1 MCELPRSVRFP
12 ISATWFTRTDPK
24 KRNNIAHI
32 SHYEKKKREKC
43 YNAGNPSV
51 IFNSENVLQNIK
63 TKTFLI
69 FLVFLCPCRCPFC
82 CLSLFI
88 YVRFQFEKPEN
99 NFGWKTGTP
108 GTRETSATKW
118 GKRSQS
124 QAALSTWAMPKKKE
138 GKNTNETSKW
148 YCGKK
153 KEQKNRMEMSR
164 QRWNILQQLLT
175 EERTHTHTYSRT
187 DRHTPSRI
195 CICVS
200 QGVAQ
205 FQ

>member
-1 MCELPRSVRFP
+1 M
-12 ISATWFTRTDPK
+12 
-24 KRNNIAHI
+24 
-32 SHYEKKKREKC
+32 
-43 YNAGNPSV
+43 
-51 IFNSENVLQNIK
+51 
-63 TKTFLI
+63 
-69 FLVFLCPCRCPFC
+69 CPCRCPFC

-124 QAALSTWAMPKKKE
+124 QTALSTWAMPKKKE

-175 EERTHTHTYSRT
+175 EERTHTHTLTHRQTHSQQNLYLCEPRCGAISVT
-187 DRHTPSRI
+187 LGI
-195 CICVS
+195 CIYAINIY
-200 QGVAQ
+200 AQ
-205 FQ
+205 IKTNCRKASWKSGISDGFV